1 MSSRTGWCGRRVFRA
16 IRGRARRRRGIH
28 SGSHLRQRSVGSV
41 TPPVKLVAPML
52 MHLESLT
59 RSGSILN
66 LIFRSL
72 RDFSKTQDR
81 LSLEDR

>member
-1 MSSRTGWCGRRVFRA
+1 
-16 IRGRARRRRGIH
+16 
-28 SGSHLRQRSVGSV
+28 V

-72 RDFSKTQDR
+72 RDFS
-81 LSLEDR
+81 